1 MDVLHLSPVFSFS
14 KNLLY
19 DESPELKKRIKARTQ
34 LLMLCKRKIY
44 KIVLVLFCAL
54 INFVY
59 VSNSY
64 TDTYSHTHIHIFCK
78 SMKSYEIML
87 KFLINFIGQVWRCS
101 TIQVKACIRSRGM
114 LAQAGIKEIKDC
126 NKRFG

>member
-1 MDVLHLSPVFSFS
+1 MDFKHIPDTCYTVGINCVINNQSVCIAFLPSKEAAIQDCVVF
-14 KNLLY
+14 
-19 DESPELKKRIKARTQ
+19 
-34 LLMLCKRKIY
+34 
-44 KIVLVLFCAL
+44 FCAL

-64 TDTYSHTHIHIFCK
+64 TDTYSHTHIHICYK

-87 KFLINFIGQVWRCS
+87 KILINFIGQVWRRS

-114 LAQAGIKEIKDC
+114 LAQAGIKAIKDC